1 MQNPKT
7 NQRFRVIRPTR
18 GYELNKIYKVVRVD
32 NSDDTLVG
40 VDSEGKEGSWIKF
53 DSCIAAGPNVSWEW
67 LKGQLPGEV
76 LELLSAFEGL
86 EGLRLK
92 NEVRDHILMQLPN
105 LKDRILSAQI
115 AMEEQGGGFGSFD
128 ESPNEA
134 SEESEEEE
142 MPSPFGP

>member
-1 MQNPKT
+1 MDNPKV

-18 GYELNKIYKVVRVD
+18 GYELNKVYKVVRVD
-32 NSDDTLVG
+32 NGDDTLVG
-40 VDSEGKEGSWIKF
+40 VDAEGKEGSWIKF
-53 DSCIAAGPNVSWEW
+53 DSCVAAGPNVSWEW

-105 LKDRILSAQI
+105 LRDRILSAQI
-115 AMEEQGGGFGSFD
+115 AMEDQGGLGSFD
-128 ESPNEA
+128 EPKQDEV
-134 SEESEEEE
+134 EENEEELC
-142 MPSPFGP
+142 PFSP